1 MCALSRYERV
11 SEVTRSRASLA
22 SVSDVPDL
30 DKPQSRDGDDE
41 GAEVEASRKRAG
53 MDGVGGG
60 GHREQGLSREEP
72 IDESGSKMS
81 SWVNGRG
88 PHLKIPP
95 TPLRAP

>member
-11 SEVTRSRASLA
+11 SEVTRSRVSLA

-53 MDGVGGG
+53 MDGVGGEVIENKVSVV
-60 GHREQGLSREEP
+60 RSQSMKLEV
-72 IDESGSKMS
+72 K
-81 SWVNGRG
+81 
-88 PHLKIPP
+88 
-95 TPLRAP
+95 